1 MATVEKDFKVK
12 NGLIVSLGGTFGGTV
27 TVATPTDLQHAA
39 TKQYVD
45 EAAGVEVSETDPVI
59 TRDGQFYLNSLD
71 NHLAVSF
78 NDAWIKLATF
88 ADTAEMR
95 QHIHDTA
102 IDGTGLIVT
111 IFQDAGFYNDIPSSL
126 QDAGYYN
133 LTEWGVT
140 YDGGIPTDN
149 FN

>member
-1 MATVEKDFKVK
+1 MTTVSKDFKVK
-12 NGLIVSLGGTFGGTV
+12 NGLVVSLGGTFGGTV
-27 TVATPTDLQHAA
+27 TVAAPTELQHAA

-45 EAAGVEVSETDPVI
+45 NSTGVEVSETDPAI

-78 NDAWIKLATF
+78 NNVWIKLATF

-111 IFQDAGFYNDIPSSL
+111 IFQDAGFYNSIPSSL
-126 QDAGYYN
+126 QDAGGYN
-133 LTEWGVT
+133 LTEWGVI
-140 YDGGIPTDN
+140 YDGGVPTDN

>member
-1 MATVEKDFKVK
+1 MATVDKDFKVK
-12 NGLIVSLGGTFGGTV
+12 NGLVVALGGNFGGTV
-27 TVATPTDLQHAA
+27 TVATPTDSQHAA
-39 TKQYVD
+39 TKDYVD
-45 EAAGVEVSETDPVI
+45 QSTAVTVSETDPTI

-71 NHLAVSF
+71 NHLAVSY
-78 NDAWIKLATF
+78 NGSWVKLATF

-111 IFQDAGFYNDIPSSL
+111 VFQDAGFYNDIPSSL

-133 LTEWGVT
+133 LTQWGVV
-140 YDGGIPTDN
+140 YDGGNPVDN

>member
-1 MATVEKDFKVK
+1 MTTTEKDFKVK
-12 NGLIVSLGGTFGGTV
+12 NGLVVSLGGTFGGTV
-27 TVATPTDLQHAA
+27 TVAAPTELQHAA

-45 EAAGVEVSETDPVI
+45 NSAGVTVSETDPEI

-78 NDAWIKLATF
+78 NNVWIKLATF

-102 IDGTGLIVT
+102 IDGTGLVVT
-111 IFQDAGFYNDIPSSL
+111 IFQDAGFYNSIPSSL
-126 QDAGYYN
+126 QDAGGYN
-133 LTEWGVT
+133 LTEWGVI
-140 YDGGIPTDN
+140 YDGGVPTDN

>member
-1 MATVEKDFKVK
+1 MTTTAKDFKVK
-12 NGLIVSLGGTFGGTV
+12 NGLVVSLGGTFGGTV
-27 TVATPTDLQHAA
+27 TVAAPTELQHAA
-39 TKQYVD
+39 TKEYVD
-45 EAAGVEVSETDPVI
+45 NSIGVEVSETDPAI

-78 NDAWIKLATF
+78 NNVWIKLATF

-102 IDGTGLIVT
+102 IDGTGLVVT
-111 IFQDAGFYNDIPSSL
+111 IFQDAGFYNSIPSSL
-126 QDAGYYN
+126 QDAGGYN
-133 LTEWGVT
+133 LTEWGVI
-140 YDGGIPTDN
+140 YDGGVPTDN

>member
-1 MATVEKDFKVK
+1 MVTTEKNFKVK
-12 NGLIVSLGGTFGGTV
+12 NGLVVSLDGTFGGTV
-27 TVATPTDLQHAA
+27 TVATPTDVQHAA

-45 EAAGVEVSETDPVI
+45 QATAVEVSETDPEI
-59 TRDGQFYLNSLD
+59 TRDGQFYLNSVD

-78 NDAWIKLATF
+78 NDSWIKLATF

-111 IFQDAGFYNDIPSSL
+111 IFQDAGFYNSIPSSL
-126 QDAGYYN
+126 QDAGPYN
-133 LTEWGVT
+133 LTEWGVV
-140 YDGGIPTDN
+140 YDGGVPTDN

>member
-1 MATVEKDFKVK
+1 MTTASKDFKVK
-12 NGLIVSLGGTFGGTV
+12 NGLVVSLGGTFGGTV
-27 TVATPTDLQHAA
+27 TVAAPTELQHAA
-39 TKQYVD
+39 TKEYVD
-45 EAAGVEVSETDPVI
+45 NSTGVEVSETDPAI

-78 NDAWIKLATF
+78 NNVWIKLATF

-102 IDGTGLIVT
+102 IDGTGLVVT
-111 IFQDAGFYNDIPSSL
+111 IFQDAGFYNSIPSSL
-126 QDAGYYN
+126 QDAGGYN
-133 LTEWGVT
+133 LTEWGVI
-140 YDGGIPTDN
+140 YDGGVPTDN

>member
-12 NGLIVSLGGTFGGTV
+12 NGLIVSLGGTFGGAV
-27 TVATPTDLQHAA
+27 TVATPTDLMHAA

-45 EAAGVEVSETDPVI
+45 QASGVEVSETDPVI

-78 NDAWIKLATF
+78 NNAWIKLATF

-133 LTEWGVT
+133 LTEWGVI
-140 YDGGIPTDN
+140 YDGGTPIDN

>member
-27 TVATPTDLQHAA
+27 TVATPTELQHAA
-39 TKQYVD
+39 TKEYVD
-45 EAAGVEVSETDPVI
+45 NATGVQISDVDPEI
-59 TRDGQFYLNSLD
+59 IQDGQFYLNSTN
-71 NHLAVSF
+71 NHISVSY
-78 NDAWIKLATF
+78 NNAWIRLATF
-88 ADTAEMR
+88 EDTADLR

-111 IFQDAGFYNDIPSSL
+111 IFQDGGFYNSIPSSV

-133 LTEWGVT
+133 LSEWGIT
-140 YDGGIPTDN
+140 FDGGIPTDN

>member
-12 NGLIVSLGGTFGGTV
+12 NGLIVALGGTFGGTV
-27 TVATPTDLQHAA
+27 TVDTPTELQHAA
-39 TKQYVD
+39 TKEYVD
-45 EAAGVEVSETDPVI
+45 QASSVEVSETDPTI

-71 NHLAVSF
+71 NHLAVAF
-78 NDAWIKLATF
+78 NGSWIKLATF

-102 IDGTGLIVT
+102 IDGTGLVVT
-111 IFQDAGFYNDIPSSL
+111 IFQDAGFYNSIPSSL
-126 QDAGYYN
+126 QDGGYYN
-133 LTEWGVT
+133 LTEWGVI

>member
-1 MATVEKDFKVK
+1 MTVVDKDFKVK
-12 NGLIVSLGGTFGGTV
+12 NGLVVSLGGTFGGTV
-27 TVATPTDLQHAA
+27 TVDTPTELQHAA

-45 EAAGVEVSETDPVI
+45 LATEVEVSETDPSI
-59 TRDGQFYLNSLD
+59 TRNGQFYLNSLD

-78 NDAWIKLATF
+78 NNSWIKLATF

-111 IFQDAGFYNDIPSSL
+111 IFQDAGFYNSIPSSL
-126 QDAGYYN
+126 QDAGTYN
-133 LTEWGVT
+133 LTEWGVI

>member
-1 MATVEKDFKVK
+1 MTTTDKDFKVK
-12 NGLIVSLGGTFGGTV
+12 NGLVVSLGGTFGGTV
-27 TVATPTDLQHAA
+27 TVAAPTELQHAA

-45 EAAGVEVSETDPVI
+45 NSAGVTVSETDPAI

-78 NDAWIKLATF
+78 NNVWIKLATF

-102 IDGTGLIVT
+102 IDGTGLVVT
-111 IFQDAGFYNDIPSSL
+111 IFQDAGFYNSIPSSL
-126 QDAGYYN
+126 QDAGGYN
-133 LTEWGVT
+133 LTEWGVI
-140 YDGGIPTDN
+140 YDGGVPTDN

>member
-1 MATVEKDFKVK
+1 MS
-12 NGLIVSLGGTFGGTV
+12 I
-27 TVATPTDLQHAA
+27 
-39 TKQYVD
+39 
-45 EAAGVEVSETDPVI
+45 
-59 TRDGQFYLNSLD
+59 YLNSLD

-78 NDAWIKLATF
+78 NNTWIKLATF

-111 IFQDAGFYNDIPSSL
+111 IFQDAGFYNSIPSSL
-126 QDAGYYN
+126 QDAGGYN
-133 LTEWGVT
+133 LTEWGVI
-140 YDGGIPTDN
+140 YDGGVPIDN

>member
-45 EAAGVEVSETDPVI
+45 QATSAEVSSTDPEI
-59 TRDGQFYLNSLD
+59 LRDGQFYINSVD
-71 NHLAVSF
+71 GHVAISYNNEWV
-78 NDAWIKLATF
+78 KLATF
-88 ADTAEMR
+88 ADTANLR
-95 QHIHDTA
+95 NHIHDTA
-102 IDGTGLIVT
+102 IGGNGLIVT
-111 IFQDAGFYNDIPSSL
+111 VFQDAGFYDSDPSSIA
-126 QDAGYYN
+126 DAGFYSYESWA
-133 LTEWGVT
+133 LS
-140 YDGGIPTDN
+140 YDGGIAIDN

>member
-1 MATVEKDFKVK
+1 MTTVDKDFKVK
-12 NGLIVSLGGTFGGTV
+12 NGLVVSLGGTFGGTV
-27 TVATPTDLQHAA
+27 TVAAPTELQHAA

-45 EAAGVEVSETDPVI
+45 NSTGVEVSETDPAI

-78 NDAWIKLATF
+78 NNVWIKLATF

-111 IFQDAGFYNDIPSSL
+111 IFQDAGFYNSIPSSL
-126 QDAGYYN
+126 QDAGGYN
-133 LTEWGVT
+133 LTEWGVI
-140 YDGGIPTDN
+140 YDGGVPTDN

>member
-12 NGLIVSLGGTFGGTV
+12 NGLLVSLGATFGGTV
-27 TVATPTDLQHAA
+27 TVATPTASQHAA
-39 TKQYVD
+39 TKAYVD
-45 EAAGVEVSETDPVI
+45 NASVVTVSETDPAI
-59 TRDGQFYLNSLD
+59 TRDGQFYLNTLD

-78 NDAWIKLATF
+78 NSSWIKLASF

-102 IDGTGLIVT
+102 IDGSGLVVT

-126 QDAGYYN
+126 QDAGSYN
-133 LTEWGVT
+133 LTEWGVS
-140 YDGGIPTDN
+140 YDGGVPTDN

>member
-1 MATVEKDFKVK
+1 MTTASKDFKVK
-12 NGLIVSLGGTFGGTV
+12 NGLVVSLGGTFGGTV
-27 TVATPTDLQHAA
+27 TVAAPTELQHAA

-45 EAAGVEVSETDPVI
+45 NSIGVEVSETDPAI

-78 NDAWIKLATF
+78 NNTWIKLATF

-111 IFQDAGFYNDIPSSL
+111 IFQDAGFYNSIPSSL
-126 QDAGYYN
+126 QDAGGYN
-133 LTEWGVT
+133 LTEWGVI
-140 YDGGIPTDN
+140 YDGGVPIDN